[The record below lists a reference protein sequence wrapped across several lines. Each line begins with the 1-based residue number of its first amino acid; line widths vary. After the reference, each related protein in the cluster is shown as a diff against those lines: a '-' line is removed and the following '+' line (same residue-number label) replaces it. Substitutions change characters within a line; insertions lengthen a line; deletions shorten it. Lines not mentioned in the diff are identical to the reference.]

1 MANELPLEGTAPVT
15 SRGRGKLLAL
25 AAGVILVLVLAGI
38 SALGVRQASTDRPAV
53 GSTAPTFSMPLFDGP
68 QVDLAALRGKPVV
81 INFWA
86 SWCVPCEDEAG
97 DLERTWQKYKDR
109 AMFLGV
115 DYVDTE
121 PKAREF
127 LKRFGITYPNGP
139 DLGSRISYP
148 YRIKGVPETFVID
161 KNGQVRLVKI
171 GPTTEAELSATLD
184 ELLK

>member
-1 MANELPLEGTAPVT
+1 MEHELPLEGTTPTAPRR
-15 SRGRGKLLAL
+15 RGRLLAL
-25 AAGVILVLVLAGI
+25 AAGVILLLVLAGV
-38 SALGVRQASTDRPAV
+38 SALGIRQASTARPSV
-53 GSTAPTFSMPLFDGP
+53 GSAAPTFTMPLFDGP

-139 DLGSRISYP
+139 DLGSRISYQ

>member
-1 MANELPLEGTAPVT
+1 MENEVPLEGTPTAP
-15 SRGRGKLLAL
+15 SRGRGKLIAL
-25 AAGVILVLVLAGI
+25 AAGVILLLVLAGV
-38 SALGVRQASTDRPAV
+38 SALGIRQASTARPAV
-53 GSTAPTFSMPLFDGP
+53 GSAAPTFSMPLFDGP

-86 SWCVPCEDEAG
+86 SWCIPCEDEAG
-97 DLERTWQKYKDR
+97 DLERVWQKYKDR
-109 AMFLGV
+109 VVFLGV

-127 LKRFGITYPNGP
+127 LQRFGITYPNGP
-139 DLGSRISYP
+139 DLGSRISYQ
-148 YRIKGVPETFVID
+148 YRIKGVPETFVLD
-161 KNGQVRLVKI
+161 RNGQVRLVKI